1 MREDQP
7 PRRTRFGWGGS
18 LRYPRSAWRIRL
30 VAYGARLESVL
41 GASPR
46 GFESPI
52 LRRSEGPVTC
62 RYAGGGPF
70 TCLLYTSDAAG
81 PYSMVRI
88 ESGSVPPRNAWY
100 SASSSSTRGGA
111 ARSSLPHLS
120 LIHISEPTRLGMI
133 SY

>member
-70 TCLLYTSDAAG
+70 VVG
-81 PYSMVRI
+81 
-88 ESGSVPPRNAWY
+88 
-100 SASSSSTRGGA
+100 ASEA
-111 ARSSLPHLS
+111 ARPRWVAVLVAVRRASKASGA
-120 LIHISEPTRLGMI
+120 RLG
-133 SY
+133 SENGRHLPRPD